1 MLNIQ
6 DLNAGFISVLTPLT
20 RLIRMRIRYK
30 MLLILGLIT
39 VILMAG
45 LIVFGEKAMLDGITE
60 SENKQSTDNAL
71 RLTQNIDI
79 AITNIHNTVNDWA
92 QWDDTYTFVE
102 NKNTGYI
109 VSNLV
114 DDTFVNLQLN
124 MMLYFNKE
132 GSLVFGKLYN
142 YSEQTVI
149 QLNDNTIAQVKQNKN
164 LFNETAQ
171 EGGLILLDGTPMMV
185 ASCPILSSLEEG
197 PSHGTL
203 IMGRYLDENQ
213 LMLLSSSTGL
223 PISYA
228 LVNST
233 SASARFELAKANLSG
248 ERPIFAHPLNE
259 TYIAGYVLLS
269 DVEGEPLLI
278 MRVDDYRT
286 EYTLGTGGL
295 VYSEIFFVGIA
306 LCVFIAI
313 ALLLDKLV
321 ISRLSSL
328 SDTVTKIRHNDK
340 NLRRVKVE
348 GNDELSRLSQNINGM
363 LDVIEKNT
371 FTLENTVA
379 ERTKELAE
387 NKKHL
392 EGILQASP
400 DAIIAADLN
409 GNLIECNTRVIELSG
424 FSREELIG
432 KSGLTFL
439 AERFRE
445 NFVSEVALVLQN
457 KGPVRSETYFM
468 KKDGFEIPVEFS
480 VSLVKD
486 EADHPIGIVGIIRD
500 LSEKKLLEQ
509 RLLRSERL
517 AAIGELAGMVAH
529 DIRNPLAAI
538 RNADYLIKKKT
549 VNGKNSDIA
558 PMIEIIDKSIEHANA
573 IITDLLEYSKK
584 LRLDI
589 VECSPKQLL
598 EKALIMVKIPEN
610 IQFQDLTADSKLKV
624 DENKA
629 VRVYVNLIKNAV
641 DAMPTGGRLE
651 IKSYLEKDTVV
662 ISFTDTGQGISQET
676 LPKIFTP
683 LFTTKAQGM
692 GFGLSISKRI
702 VEGHGG
708 KILVQSEEGKG
719 TTFIVIFPLE
729 PKFNDEESGGNPDIL
744 TDEIV

>member
-313 ALLLDKLV
+313 ALLLDKLI